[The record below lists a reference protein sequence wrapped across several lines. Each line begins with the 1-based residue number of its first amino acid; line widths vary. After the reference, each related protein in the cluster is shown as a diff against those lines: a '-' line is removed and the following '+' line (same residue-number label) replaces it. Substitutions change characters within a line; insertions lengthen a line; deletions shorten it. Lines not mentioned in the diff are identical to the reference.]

1 MSTMLRRAAA
11 LFLSVS
17 IAGAACAAT
26 DTNAFLTATPWDAP
40 IATYQADD
48 IGLVNPLEPSAIE
61 LASSCEA
68 TCGESACCDDAC
80 CDGACDDQCAGDC
93 LGCGDA
99 CDCGDMCGCGP
110 VWYASAG
117 MVILKRDRPSPGTVI
132 AANPG
137 GAPFSSASDFS
148 FDYEAGFNVALA
160 RRFGDTILEGRYFG
174 VDSTDTNNLV
184 APGNFIGAGFTGP
197 GGTSFTGKYLTMLD
211 STEINL
217 RRNLSDRVSILG
229 GFRWV
234 ELKDEMF
241 YKLNG
246 NVATG
251 DYEYN
256 NRLYGGQIG
265 AAFNAARPSS
275 RWIGSVEGKAGI
287 YGNVVDGGIYEFQG
301 NNFIGSF
308 VDQSTTTSFVGEV
321 DLTLGYRLTPH
332 IILSSGYKMLW
343 LGDVSLAGEAASR
356 SLLNPSLLR
365 SNRYEDLF
373 YQGATA
379 SIDFVW

>member
-1 MSTMLRRAAA
+1 MAKILRSAAFALLGLGLTSAAWAGSPSDWVLESVAWDGHTATAAA
-11 LFLSVS
+11 DV
-17 IAGAACAAT
+17 
-26 DTNAFLTATPWDAP
+26 
-40 IATYQADD
+40 DD
-48 IGLVNPLEPSAIE
+48 VALVNPVQ
-61 LASSCEA
+61 LASSCEP
-68 TCGESACCDDAC
+68 TCGECDSSCCDP
-80 CDGACDDQCAGDC
+80 CAD
-93 LGCGDA
+93 CGDGL
-99 CDCGDMCGCGP
+99 CDCGAACDGCP
-110 VWYASAG
+110 KWYVSVG
-117 MVILKRDRPSPGTVI
+117 TVILKRDRPSPGTVV
-132 AANPG
+132 AANPAG
-137 GAPFSSASDFS
+137 TPFSSASDFS
-148 FDYEAGFNVALA
+148 FDYEVGPSVALA
-160 RRFGDTILEGRYFG
+160 RRFGETIIEGRYFG
-174 VDSTDTNNLV
+174 VDSTDTNTFV
-184 APGNFIGAGFTGP
+184 TPGNFIGAGFTGP
-197 GGTSFTGKYLTMLD
+197 AGTNFNGKYLTMLD

-217 RRNLSDRVSILG
+217 RRNLSDRVAILG

-256 NRLYGGQIG
+256 NRLYGGQLG
-265 AAFNAARPSS
+265 LSFNPIRPGG
-275 RWIGSVEGKAGI
+275 RWISSVEGKAGL
-287 YGNVVDGGIYEFQG
+287 YGNVVDGGIFEFQG

-308 VDQSTTTSFVGEV
+308 VDQSTTESFVGEL
-321 DLTLGYRLTPH
+321 DLMLGYRLTPH
-332 IILSSGYKMLW
+332 IVLSSGYKLLW

>member
-1 MSTMLRRAAA
+1 MSSMLRKAAA
-11 LFLSVS
+11 
-17 IAGAACAAT
+17 
-26 DTNAFLTATPWDAP
+26 AFLAMGMASTAWAAPTMDVALGSAEWDVLV
-40 IATYQADD
+40 ATAAADAQT
-48 IGLVNPLEPSAIE
+48 IGLVNPVQLASNCEPSCAADE
-61 LASSCEA
+61 
-68 TCGESACCDDAC
+68 CCDDP
-80 CDGACDDQCAGDC
+80 CDDCVSCADGI
-93 LGCGDA
+93 
-99 CDCGDMCGCGP
+99 DCGDMCGCGP
-110 VWYASAG
+110 KWYASVG
-117 MVILKRDRPSPGTVI
+117 VVILKRDRPSAGTVV
-132 AANPG
+132 AANPAG
-137 GAPFSSASDFS
+137 TPFSSASDFS
-148 FDYEAGFNVALA
+148 FDYEVGPSVALA
-160 RRFGDTILEGRYFG
+160 RRFGDTILEGRYYG
-174 VDSTDTNNLV
+174 VDHTDYNNFV
-184 APGNFIGAGFTGP
+184 TPGGFIGAGFTGP

-217 RRNLSDRVSILG
+217 RRNVSDRVSILG

-256 NRLYGGQIG
+256 NRLYGGQLG
-265 AAFNAARPSS
+265 LSFNPIRPGG
-275 RWIGSVEGKAGI
+275 RWISSVEGKAGL
-287 YGNVVDGGIYEFQG
+287 YANVVDGGIYEFQG

-308 VDQSTTTSFVGEV
+308 VDQSVNEAFVGEL
-321 DLTLGYRLTPH
+321 DLTLGYRLTKH
-332 IILSSGYKMLW
+332 IVLSSGYKLLW

>member
-11 LFLSVS
+11 LFISVS
-17 IAGAACAAT
+17 MTGAVSAAPAR
-26 DTNAFLTATPWDAP
+26 DAFLTATPWDAP
-40 IATYQADD
+40 IETYQASD
-48 IGLVNPLEPSAIE
+48 IGLVNPLEPNAVE

-68 TCGESACCDDAC
+68 TCGDAACCDDSC
-80 CDGACDDQCAGDC
+80 CGGAPDDC

-99 CDCGDMCGCGP
+99 CDCGDMCDCGP
-110 VWYASAG
+110 VWYASVG
-117 MVILKRDRPSPGTVI
+117 TVILKRDRPSPGTVI
-132 AANPG
+132 AANPAG
-137 GAPFSSASDFS
+137 TPFSSASDFS
-148 FDYEAGFNVALA
+148 FDYEVGPSVALA
-160 RRFGDTILEGRYFG
+160 RRFSGGTILEGRYFG
-174 VDSTDTNNLV
+174 VDSTDTNVLV
-184 APGNFIGAGFTGP
+184 TPGNFIGAGFTGP

-217 RRNLSDRVSILG
+217 RHNLSDRVTILG

-256 NRLYGGQIG
+256 NRLYGGQLG
-265 AAFNAARPSS
+265 LAFNPIRPGG
-275 RWIGSVEGKAGI
+275 RWISSVEGKAGL

-308 VDQSTTTSFVGEV
+308 VDQSTTESFVGEV